1 MKKLLLSLAAVA
13 MTAMPMLAESVSI
26 TFKKGK
32 DNNQSNWTTS
42 TAVAEVLEE
51 GSEGADVLGAI
62 TSANRVSPGMYGLKL
77 GTNKDV
83 GEITFSLS
91 EALNCTDIVVKASL
105 SKGTNQYL
113 SVNGQEFTIAS
124 AEKNGVYGT
133 FTVPVGAEMT
143 ELVLSKSKSKND
155 GGVAEGFVFVESVTI
170 NYTPGAVDPDALPKP
185 EISLE
190 GRTVTITCS
199 DPDAQIRY
207 TDFDGADIDTDYN
220 VYYAP
225 FELYMPCT
233 VQAVAFKDGK
243 TSGVA
248 SKFCNVP
255 VQLPD
260 FSSLPDLPKGTLVE
274 FTEPLAVACQ
284 ANPYMWLTNGSDYVL
299 LYGYNDTEYAAGDV
313 YQGFTGTTDE
323 YRGLLQIKDYS
334 IGEKIEGMTLMPEPM
349 QIFPELVQSNMM
361 NRYVVINGV
370 TITGSNRSYVISL
383 DGEEASMYDSAKL
396 FLDFVPEADKTYNV
410 TGFVGMNNEVAQL
423 IPVKIEE
430 VQAELPVCEAP
441 MFNPVAG
448 EYTEV
453 TSVILSC
460 ATEGA
465 AIYYTLDG
473 TEPTVESTEYT
484 APIALSVDGVYTVK
498 AIAVA
503 EGHSASEVATAVYT
517 IKVETGIDAVEVV
530 EGEAEYFNLQG
541 VRVANPTPGLYILRS
556 AGKVVKVQVK

>member
-1 MKKLLLSLAAVA
+1 MKKLLLSLVLATFVFAGAKADEVVYDFTKFEYGLTRETTNDA
-13 MTAMPMLAESVSI
+13 SYIENGTTCENSPITMTLFKTTGKNGMRLWSDGLRFYKSSDAGFTLSIADGGKITGVEITVVSGA
-26 TFKKGK
+26 TFALDGEA
-32 DNNQSNWTTS
+32 SNATSWTTDAS
-42 TAVAEVLEE
+42 EVKINYTATVNKA
-51 GSEGADVLGAI
+51 
-62 TSANRVSPGMYGLKL
+62 LKTL
-77 GTNKDV
+77 K
-83 GEITFSLS
+83 
-91 EALNCTDIVVKASL
+91 
-105 SKGTNQYL
+105 
-113 SVNGQEFTIAS
+113 
-124 AEKNGVYGT
+124 
-133 FTVPVGAEMT
+133 
-143 ELVLSKSKSKND
+143 
-155 GGVAEGFVFVESVTI
+155 VT
-170 NYTPGAVDPDALPKP
+170 YTPGAVDPDALPKP

-207 TDFDGADIDTDYN
+207 TDFDGADIAVDYN

-396 FLDFVPEADKTYNV
+396 FLDFVPEADRFRRY
-410 TGFVGMNNEVAQL
+410 E
-423 IPVKIEE
+423 
-430 VQAELPVCEAP
+430 
-441 MFNPVAG
+441 
-448 EYTEV
+448 
-453 TSVILSC
+453 
-460 ATEGA
+460 
-465 AIYYTLDG
+465 
-473 TEPTVESTEYT
+473 
-484 APIALSVDGVYTVK
+484 
-498 AIAVA
+498 
-503 EGHSASEVATAVYT
+503 
-517 IKVETGIDAVEVV
+517 
-530 EGEAEYFNLQG
+530 
-541 VRVANPTPGLYILRS
+541 
-556 AGKVVKVQVK
+556 

>member
-1 MKKLLLSLAAVA
+1 MKKLLLSLVLATFVFAGAKADEVVYDFTKFEYGLTRETTNDA
-13 MTAMPMLAESVSI
+13 SYIENGTTCENSPITMTLFKTTGKNGMRLWSDGLRFYKSSDAGFTLSIADGGKITGVEITVVSGA
-26 TFKKGK
+26 TFALDGEA
-32 DNNQSNWTTS
+32 SNATSWTTDAS
-42 TAVAEVLEE
+42 EVKINYTATVNKA
-51 GSEGADVLGAI
+51 
-62 TSANRVSPGMYGLKL
+62 LKTL
-77 GTNKDV
+77 K
-83 GEITFSLS
+83 
-91 EALNCTDIVVKASL
+91 
-105 SKGTNQYL
+105 
-113 SVNGQEFTIAS
+113 
-124 AEKNGVYGT
+124 
-133 FTVPVGAEMT
+133 
-143 ELVLSKSKSKND
+143 
-155 GGVAEGFVFVESVTI
+155 VT
-170 NYTPGAVDPDALPKP
+170 YTPGAVDPDALPKP
-185 EISLE
+185 EISLD
-190 GRTVTITCS
+190 GRMVTITCS

-207 TDFDGADIDTDYN
+207 TDFDGADIAVDYN

-410 TGFVGMNNEVAQL
+410 TGFVGMNNEVARL

>member
-13 MTAMPMLAESVSI
+13 MTAMPMLAESVTI
-26 TFKKGK
+26 TFKKGA
-32 DNNQSNWTTS
+32 DNNQAAYTPS
-42 TAVAEVLEE
+42 TAVATVLE
-51 GSEGADVLGAI
+51 GSEGADVLDAI

-83 GEITFSLS
+83 GEITVSLS

-105 SKGTNQYL
+105 SKGANQYL

-124 AEKNGVYGT
+124 AEKNDVYGT

-185 EISLE
+185 EISLD

-243 TSGVA
+243 FSDVA
-248 SKFCNVP
+248 SKVCNVP
-255 VQLPD
+255 VAIDGFSGIAD
-260 FSSLPDLPKGTLVE
+260 FVGYAVE
-274 FTEPLAVACQ
+274 YSDPLAVAYQ
-284 ANPYMWLTNGSDYVL
+284 ANPYLWLTNGDGFVL
-299 LYGYNDTEYAAGDV
+299 VYGYTETVYAPGDV
-313 YQGFTGTTDE
+313 YQGVRGTVDS
-323 YRGLLQIKDYS
+323 YNGLIQLKDATV
-334 IGEKIEGMTLMPEPM
+334 GEKVEGMTMLPEPM
-349 QIFPELVQSNMM
+349 EAEIGDIATYMQTRYLVL
-361 NRYVVINGV
+361 NGV
-370 TITGSNRSYVISL
+370 TITGSSRKYEISL
-383 DGEEASMYDSAKL
+383 NGETATMYDSAKL

-410 TGFVGMNNEVAQL
+410 TGFVGVNNGVAQL

-441 MFNPVAG
+441 MFNPAAG
-448 EYTEV
+448 EYTEL
-453 TSVILSC
+453 TNVILSC

-465 AIYYTLDG
+465 VIYYTLDG

-484 APIALSVDGVYTVK
+484 APIALAVDGEYTVK

-503 EGHSASEVATAVYT
+503 EGHTASEVATAVYT
-517 IKVETGIDAVEVV
+517 IKLETGIDAIEVI